1 MPQLEIK
8 NINIFYERVQATK
21 DVSLNVDQGKIV
33 CLLGANGAGKTTTL
47 KAISGIKIPRSGE
60 ILFDSQRING
70 LPVHKIVSMG
80 IAHVPENRRVFP
92 YISVL
97 DNLKAGGYSFTRN
110 SKEMKR
116 DIEQI
121 FQTFPIL
128 AQRKRQQASTLSGG
142 EQQMLAIGRGLMMK
156 PKLLMLDE
164 PTMGLSPILVEEIG
178 RIITKISQQG
188 VSILLVEQ
196 NANVAIRLADYGY
209 VLEVGQIVTQGDTK
223 TLINSEAVKQAY
235 LGG

>member
-60 ILFDSQRING
+60 ILFEDQRIDG
-70 LPVHKIVSMG
+70 LPVHKIVGMG